1 MLNVLDKTDTE
12 IKTDVLSE
20 LKYDPSLKVTEI
32 GVLVTDGIVTL
43 NGYTTSFDE
52 KLAAFKLRECKVSTG
67 ICVGINKCLR
77 KTILTPQFDLDIG
90 QRFP

>member
-1 MLNVLDKTDTE
+1 MINTFDKTDTE

-43 NGYTTSFDE
+43 NVT
-52 KLAAFKLRECKVSTG
+52 LPA
-67 ICVGINKCLR
+67 
-77 KTILTPQFDLDIG
+77 LT
-90 QRFP
+90 RN